1 MNQTLNTLNE
11 LWIEAGEK
19 VENYNDKINQMLKNE
34 NFSAQTLRDLT
45 AKRDHAQA
53 RCDALRNQVDE
64 AQATQV
70 AHLRSSGQLP
80 LGNGENQTDHSFI
93 SDFKALMRGDSKI
106 TNLVTSSKD
115 ESGEAAGLT
124 IPQDLR
130 TSINVLKRQYDVM
143 EQYVNVENVTTASGS
158 RVYEKWT
165 NITPLTKLDSEDETI
180 GANDDPNLKLVKYQ
194 IGRYG
199 GITTATNSLLKDSAE
214 NIMSWLTGWIAK
226 KVVVSR
232 NKEIISL
239 MQAAPKKPAL
249 STFDDI
255 ITMINTAVDP
265 AIKATSI
272 LITNTSGLNQLTL
285 VKDALGN
292 YLLQPDPVQPD
303 RYLIKGKRV
312 VEISDH
318 WLPSGGEASSPLYP
332 LYYGDFKQAMT
343 LFDREN
349 MSLLPTNIGAGAFET
364 DTTKIRV
371 IDRFDVQLTDTEAFV
386 AGSFTA
392 ISDQKGNIN
401 TEATPTTTNHKEK

>member
-45 AKRDHAQA
+45 VKRDHAQA
-53 RCDALRNQVDE
+53 RCDALRNQVVE

-80 LGNGENQTDHSFI
+80 LGNGENQTDQSFI

-165 NITPLTKLDSEDETI
+165 NITPLTKLDSEDEII

-318 WLPSGGEASSPLYP
+318 WLPSAGEASSPLYP

-349 MSLLPTNIGAGAFET
+349 LSLLPTNIGGGAFET

-392 ISDQKGNIN
+392 ISDQKGNIH
-401 TEATPTTTNHKEK
+401 TAATPTTTN

>member
-45 AKRDHAQA
+45 AKRDNAQA
-53 RCDALRNQVDE
+53 RCDALRNQVVE
-64 AQATQV
+64 VQATQV

-318 WLPSGGEASSPLYP
+318 WLPSGGETSSPLYP

-401 TEATPTTTNHKEK
+401 TAATPTTTNHKEK

>member
-45 AKRDHAQA
+45 AKRDNAQA
-53 RCDALRNQVDE
+53 RCDALRNQVAE

-70 AHLRSSGQLP
+70 AHLRSSGQIP
-80 LGNGENQTDHSFI
+80 LGNGENQTDQSFI

-180 GANDDPNLKLVKYQ
+180 GANDEPNLKLVKYQ

-318 WLPSGGEASSPLYP
+318 WLPSAGEASSPLYP

-349 MSLLPTNIGAGAFET
+349 LSLLPTNIGGGAFET

-392 ISDQKGNIN
+392 ISDQQGNIH
-401 TEATPTTTNHKEK
+401 TAAAATPTTTN

>member
-45 AKRDHAQA
+45 AKRDNAQA
-53 RCDALRNQVDE
+53 RCDALRNQVAE

-80 LGNGENQTDHSFI
+80 LGNGENQTDQSFI

-214 NIMSWLTGWIAK
+214 NIMAWLSSWIAK

-232 NKEIISL
+232 NSEIIAL
-239 MQAAPKKPAL
+239 MQSAPKKPAL

-318 WLPSGGEASSPLYP
+318 WLPSAGEASSPLYP

-349 MSLLPTNIGAGAFET
+349 MSLLPTNIGGGAFET

-401 TEATPTTTNHKEK
+401 TAATPTPINQ

>member
-180 GANDDPNLKLVKYQ
+180 GENDDPNLKLVKYQ

-318 WLPSGGEASSPLYP
+318 WLPSAGEASSPLYP

-401 TEATPTTTNHKEK
+401 TAATPTTTNHKEK

>member
-45 AKRDHAQA
+45 AKRDNAQA
-53 RCDALRNQVDE
+53 RCDALRNQVVE

-80 LGNGENQTDHSFI
+80 LGNGENQTDQSFI

-214 NIMSWLTGWIAK
+214 NILAWLSSWIAK

-232 NKEIISL
+232 NSEIIAL
-239 MQAAPKKPAL
+239 MQSAPKKPAL

-349 MSLLPTNIGAGAFET
+349 MSLLPTNIGGGAFET

-386 AGSFTA
+386 AGSFTT

-401 TEATPTTTNHKEK
+401 TAATPTPINQ

>member
-45 AKRDHAQA
+45 AKRDNAQA
-53 RCDALRNQVDE
+53 RCDALRNQVVE

-70 AHLRSSGQLP
+70 AHLRSSAQLP
-80 LGNGENQTDHSFI
+80 LGNGENQTDQSFI

-239 MQAAPKKPAL
+239 MQSAPKKPAL

-318 WLPSGGEASSPLYP
+318 WLPSAGEASSPLYP
-332 LYYGDFKQAMT
+332 LYYGDFKQGMT

-349 MSLLPTNIGAGAFET
+349 LSLLPTNIGAGAFET

-386 AGSFTA
+386 SGSFTA
-392 ISDQKGNIN
+392 ISDQKGNIH
-401 TEATPTTTNHKEK
+401 TAATPTTTN

>member
-53 RCDALRNQVDE
+53 RCDALRNQVVE

-158 RVYEKWT
+158 RVYEKWI

-249 STFDDI
+249 STL
-255 ITMINTAVDP
+255 MI
-265 AIKATSI
+265 
-272 LITNTSGLNQLTL
+272 L
-285 VKDALGN
+285 
-292 YLLQPDPVQPD
+292 
-303 RYLIKGKRV
+303 
-312 VEISDH
+312 
-318 WLPSGGEASSPLYP
+318 
-332 LYYGDFKQAMT
+332 
-343 LFDREN
+343 
-349 MSLLPTNIGAGAFET
+349 SL
-364 DTTKIRV
+364 
-371 IDRFDVQLTDTEAFV
+371 
-386 AGSFTA
+386 
-392 ISDQKGNIN
+392 
-401 TEATPTTTNHKEK
+401 

>member
-45 AKRDHAQA
+45 AKRDNAQA
-53 RCDALRNQVDE
+53 RCDALRNQVVE
-64 AQATQV
+64 VQATQV

-318 WLPSGGEASSPLYP
+318 WLPSSGEASSPLYP

-349 MSLLPTNIGAGAFET
+349 MSLLPTNIGGGAFET

-386 AGSFTA
+386 SGSFKA

-401 TEATPTTTNHKEK
+401 TAATPTPTNQ

>member
-165 NITPLTKLDSEDETI
+165 NITPLTKFDSEDETI
-180 GANDDPNLKLVKYQ
+180 GENDDPNLKLVKYQ

>member
-80 LGNGENQTDHSFI
+80 LGNGEKQTDQSFI

>member
-45 AKRDHAQA
+45 AKRDNAQA
-53 RCDALRNQVDE
+53 RCDALRNQVVE
-64 AQATQV
+64 VQATQV

-265 AIKATSI
+265 AIKA
-272 LITNTSGLNQLTL
+272 
-285 VKDALGN
+285 
-292 YLLQPDPVQPD
+292 
-303 RYLIKGKRV
+303 
-312 VEISDH
+312 
-318 WLPSGGEASSPLYP
+318 
-332 LYYGDFKQAMT
+332 
-343 LFDREN
+343 
-349 MSLLPTNIGAGAFET
+349 
-364 DTTKIRV
+364 
-371 IDRFDVQLTDTEAFV
+371 
-386 AGSFTA
+386 
-392 ISDQKGNIN
+392 
-401 TEATPTTTNHKEK
+401 

>member
-64 AQATQV
+64 TQATQV

-158 RVYEKWT
+158 RVYEKWI

>member
-180 GANDDPNLKLVKYQ
+180 GENDDPNLKLVKYQ

-292 YLLQPDPVQPD
+292 YLLQTDPVQPD

-318 WLPSGGEASSPLYP
+318 WLPSAGEASSPLYP

-349 MSLLPTNIGAGAFET
+349 MSLLPTNIGAGAFES

-371 IDRFDVQLTDTEAFV
+371 IDRFDVQLTDAEAFV

-401 TEATPTTTNHKEK
+401 TAATPTTTNHKEK

>member
-53 RCDALRNQVDE
+53 RCDALRNQVVE

-70 AHLRSSGQLP
+70 AHLRSSVQLP
-80 LGNGENQTDHSFI
+80 LGNGENQTDQSFI

-165 NITPLTKLDSEDETI
+165 NIIPLTKLDSEDEII

-349 MSLLPTNIGAGAFET
+349 MSLLPTNIGGGAFET

-386 AGSFTA
+386 SGSFTA

-401 TEATPTTTNHKEK
+401 TAATPTTTN

>member
-349 MSLLPTNIGAGAFET
+349 MSLLPTNIGGGAFET

-401 TEATPTTTNHKEK
+401 TAATPTTTNHKEK

>member
-45 AKRDHAQA
+45 TKRDHAQA
-53 RCDALRNQVDE
+53 RCDALRNQVVE

-70 AHLRSSGQLP
+70 AHLRSSGKLP
-80 LGNGENQTDHSFI
+80 LGNGENQTDQSFI

-349 MSLLPTNIGAGAFET
+349 MSLLPTNIGGGAFET

-386 AGSFTA
+386 SGSFTA

-401 TEATPTTTNHKEK
+401 TAATPTTTNQ

>member
-45 AKRDHAQA
+45 AKRDNAQA
-53 RCDALRNQVDE
+53 RCDALRNQVVE

-80 LGNGENQTDHSFI
+80 LGNGQNQTDQSFI

-214 NIMSWLTGWIAK
+214 NIMAWLTGWIAK

-232 NKEIISL
+232 NSEIIAL
-239 MQAAPKKPAL
+239 MQSAPKKPAL

-318 WLPSGGEASSPLYP
+318 WLPSAGEAISPLYP

-349 MSLLPTNIGAGAFET
+349 LSLLPTNIGAGAFET

-401 TEATPTTTNHKEK
+401 TAATPTPTNQ

>member
-1 MNQTLNTLNE
+1 
-11 LWIEAGEK
+11 
-19 VENYNDKINQMLKNE
+19 
-34 NFSAQTLRDLT
+34 
-45 AKRDHAQA
+45 
-53 RCDALRNQVDE
+53 
-64 AQATQV
+64 
-70 AHLRSSGQLP
+70 
-80 LGNGENQTDHSFI
+80 
-93 SDFKALMRGDSKI
+93 
-106 TNLVTSSKD
+106 
-115 ESGEAAGLT
+115 
-124 IPQDLR
+124 
-130 TSINVLKRQYDVM
+130 
-143 EQYVNVENVTTASGS
+143 
-158 RVYEKWT
+158 
-165 NITPLTKLDSEDETI
+165 
-180 GANDDPNLKLVKYQ
+180 
-194 IGRYG
+194 
-199 GITTATNSLLKDSAE
+199 
-214 NIMSWLTGWIAK
+214 MSWLTGWIAK

-318 WLPSGGEASSPLYP
+318 WLPSGGETSSPLYP

-349 MSLLPTNIGAGAFET
+349 LSLLPTNIGGGAFET

-401 TEATPTTTNHKEK
+401 TAATPITCLLYTSPRPRDA

>member
-64 AQATQV
+64 TQATQV

-158 RVYEKWT
+158 RVYEKWI

-318 WLPSGGEASSPLYP
+318 WLPSAGEASSPLYP

-401 TEATPTTTNHKEK
+401 TAATPTTTN

>member
-45 AKRDHAQA
+45 AKRDNAQA
-53 RCDALRNQVDE
+53 RCDALRNQVVE

-80 LGNGENQTDHSFI
+80 LGNGQNQTDQSFI

-214 NIMSWLTGWIAK
+214 NILAWLSSWIAK

-239 MQAAPKKPAL
+239 MQSAPKKPAL
-249 STFDDI
+249 S
-255 ITMINTAVDP
+255 TMINTAVDP

-332 LYYGDFKQAMT
+332 LYYGDFKQGMT

-349 MSLLPTNIGAGAFET
+349 LSLLPTNIGAGAFET

-386 AGSFTA
+386 SGSFTA
-392 ISDQKGNIN
+392 ISDQKGNIH
-401 TEATPTTTNHKEK
+401 TAATPTTTN

>member
-45 AKRDHAQA
+45 AKRDNAQA
-53 RCDALRNQVDE
+53 RCDALRNQVAE

-70 AHLRSSGQLP
+70 AHLRSSGQIP
-80 LGNGENQTDHSFI
+80 LGNGENQTDQSFI

-124 IPQDLR
+124 IPQDLK

-265 AIKATSI
+265 AIKVTSI

-349 MSLLPTNIGAGAFET
+349 MSLLPTNIGGGAFET

-401 TEATPTTTNHKEK
+401 TAATPTPTTTN

>member
-180 GANDDPNLKLVKYQ
+180 GENDDPNLKLVKYQ